1 MFTWV
6 RSQSTRHRELSP
18 ASPAICSSSSCPSS
32 DATGAPRLRRSSG
45 NTLACGAGTWRR
57 GGSQSTLPFG
67 LATGDIFFRIRCSFM
82 GKIKTCR
89 GLLLVRLR
97 QIWAAGG
104 SRKPRL
110 PRLPRFFGLGL
121 LASRVS
127 SASSWGTASE
137 LVALEAVP
145 GGSDPIQV
153 EVVPA
158 GVILGLDVRLRR
170 GLQEHASG
178 RSRSKKCRGAQF
190 LGCSPTSADLGLDPS
205 CICCDTSSSIRAS
218 CRLQ

>member
-6 RSQSTRHRELSP
+6 RSQSTRHR
-18 ASPAICSSSSCPSS
+18 CPSTS
-32 DATGAPRLRRSSG
+32 TNCRQLRQQFAPLPAVPAPTLPERHDCGAPAATRSHAEPA
-45 NTLACGAGTWRR
+45 LGAGVVARA
-57 GGSQSTLPFG
+57 PC

-178 RSRSKKCRGAQF
+178 RSRSKKCGGAQF

-205 CICCDTSSSIRAS
+205 CICCDTSS
-218 CRLQ
+218 